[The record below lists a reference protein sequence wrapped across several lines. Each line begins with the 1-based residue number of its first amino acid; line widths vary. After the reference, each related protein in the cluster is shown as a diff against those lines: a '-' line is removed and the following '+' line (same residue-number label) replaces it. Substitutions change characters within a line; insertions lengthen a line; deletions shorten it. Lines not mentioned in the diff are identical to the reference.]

1 MVGQNYTPYNNTR
14 LTTAFII
21 KNRDEY
27 IKVEYDTNGSINYNN
42 RIERCRWYI
51 TLQNEEFFERIPE
64 SDEMIYE
71 VISNIVEGWDNPHI
85 EYQNDRILEIEIHNE
100 PINEWLYELVINRNE
115 NKNALPFQ

>member
-1 MVGQNYTPYNNTR
+1 MVGRNYTPYSEWRNTA

-51 TLQNEEFFERIPE
+51 TLQNEELFERIPE
-64 SDEMIYE
+64 NDEMLYE
-71 VISNIVEGWDNPHI
+71 TISNCVEEWDNPHI
-85 EYQNDRILEIEIHNE
+85 EFQNDRILEIETHNE
-100 PINEWLYELVINRNE
+100 PIYEWLNELVINRT
-115 NKNALPFQ
+115 ALLPQ